1 MRGETDVTANYRFA
15 ESVDGKLTVTARK
28 VVMTSADDEKVYDG
42 TPLTND
48 EITVTGDGFIE
59 GEGVTYDV
67 TGSQLDV
74 GSSDNSFTYELNEG
88 TLAENYIIETEE
100 GKLTVTSPE
109 QLEAMS
115 GWDKEGAWV
124 ADYDFIDSL
133 LAEQTPGLTNED
145 IQDNIYAMDYDAI
158 KARLG

>member
-1 MRGETDVTANYRFA
+1 MCLPQSSRATSSTQAAAANVVKSYRVMRGETDVTANYRFA

-67 TGSQLDV
+67 TGSPARRRQ
-74 GSSDNSFTYELNEG
+74 GSDNSFTYELNEG

-109 QLEAMS
+109 QRHRHHR
-115 GWDKEGAWV
+115 
-124 ADYDFIDSL
+124 
-133 LAEQTPGLTNED
+133 EQRGED
-145 IQDNIYAMDYDAI
+145 
-158 KARLG
+158 L